1 MDVLVSGSADEGEAV
16 SDIDPK
22 SLDPKFREELRK
34 HAWEYFKLHAE
45 QRTRVFNFYVLLTV
59 AMVAGLLTV
68 LKEAP
73 AVPYAASAICVMI
86 AFFSFIF
93 LQLDTRTRSLVANA
107 ERALVMLEEDERL
120 PDSSG
125 GVPHPGRLFTR
136 EAYERKRAS
145 EFNIVWT
152 YTHCFRTVFIV
163 MGILSAFGL
172 VVILSR

>member
-1 MDVLVSGSADEGEAV
+1 M

-68 LKEAP
+68 LKEVP

-86 AFFSFIF
+86 VFFSFIF
-93 LQLDTRTRSLVANA
+93 LQLDTRARSLVANA
-107 ERALVMLEEDERL
+107 ERALVVLEEDERL
-120 PDSSG
+120 PDGADGSRTPGGCSLARRTSASVRPRTTSSG
-125 GVPHPGRLFTR
+125 LTR
-136 EAYERKRAS
+136 IAS
-145 EFNIVWT
+145 GP
-152 YTHCFRTVFIV
+152 C
-163 MGILSAFGL
+163 S
-172 VVILSR
+172 S

>member
-1 MDVLVSGSADEGEAV
+1 M

-86 AFFSFIF
+86 VFFSFIF
-93 LQLDTRTRSLVANA
+93 LQLDTRTRSLIANA
-107 ERALVMLEEDERL
+107 ERTLLVLEEDERL
-120 PDSSG
+120 PDSPDG
-125 GVPHPGRLFTR
+125 APHPGRLFTR

-145 EFNIVWT
+145 ENNVVWT

-163 MGILSAFGL
+163 MGILGVVGL
-172 VVILSR
+172 IVLQSR

>member
-1 MDVLVSGSADEGEAV
+1 M
-16 SDIDPK
+16 SDIEPK

-86 AFFSFIF
+86 VFFSFIF
-93 LQLDTRTRSLVANA
+93 LQLDTRHARWSPTPNGRSSCSRRMSDCPIVPTGSRP
-107 ERALVMLEEDERL
+107 RAAVHSRGVRAQACVREQRRLDLHALL
-120 PDSSG
+120 PDRVHRDG
-125 GVPHPGRLFTR
+125 HPGSGRLDR
-136 EAYERKRAS
+136 LAVPLNRA
-145 EFNIVWT
+145 V
-152 YTHCFRTVFIV
+152 
-163 MGILSAFGL
+163 GKPLLILGL
-172 VVILSR
+172 